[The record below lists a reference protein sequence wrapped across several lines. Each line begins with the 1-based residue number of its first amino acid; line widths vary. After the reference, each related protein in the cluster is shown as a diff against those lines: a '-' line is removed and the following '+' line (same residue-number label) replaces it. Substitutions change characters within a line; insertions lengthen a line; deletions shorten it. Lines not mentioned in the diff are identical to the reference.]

1 MLVICYFRFIRIG
14 RAIMKVLVSDVLGDI
29 GIKMFQEEPGI
40 EVDVH
45 TGLAPDELK
54 SVIGQYDALVIRSAT
69 KVTEDIL
76 NSAQNLKVVGRA
88 GIGLDNV
95 DIPAATKR
103 GVVVMNTPTGNVVTT
118 AEHTI
123 AMMMALTRNIPMGT
137 SSLKAGRWEKKKL
150 QGREV
155 FNKVLGV
162 IGLGKIG
169 SIVADRARGLKM
181 RVIVHDP
188 FVAPEQIERAGF
200 EAVTLAELYRRAD
213 YITVHVPKLKD
224 TVGLL
229 NKAAFDQMK
238 DGVMIINCARGGI
251 VDEADLNE
259 ALISGKVAGAAL
271 DVFAH
276 EPPGVCP
283 LFELDRVICTPHLG
297 ASTLEAQTNVAVQV
311 TEQII
316 AYLKNGTIINAVNVP
331 AVSGELLEK
340 IGPLLTLGDRMGCLL
355 AQLSK
360 GPVKEVVIEYAGD
373 FQSLDLSPVSTAV
386 IKGLLTPM
394 VKDTVNSV
402 NAEVMARERG
412 IKVTETTIAE
422 TEEYLNLITV
432 SAVTAEGTAK
442 VAGTIF
448 GRKDPRV
455 VNINNF
461 RLELHPHDR
470 FVLIHN
476 HDKPGAIGRIGM
488 LLADHEINISRM
500 RVGQEEG
507 GDKTMIFIRTD
518 TVVPEEALEK
528 LRELPLN
535 ITVTAFEL

>member
-1 MLVICYFRFIRIG
+1 
-14 RAIMKVLVSDVLGDI
+14 MKVLVSDVLGEA

-40 EVDVH
+40 EVDVK
-45 TGLAPDELK
+45 TGMPPDELRD
-54 SVIGQYDALVIRSAT
+54 VIGRYDALVIRSAT
-69 KVTEDIL
+69 RVSEDIL
-76 NSAQNLKVVGRA
+76 AAAENLKVVGRA

-103 GVVVMNTPTGNVVTT
+103 GIVVMNTPTGNTITT

-123 AMMMALTRNIPMGT
+123 AMMMALTRNIPWGT

-155 FNKVLGV
+155 FNKILGI

-169 SIVADRARGLKM
+169 SIVAERARGLKM
-181 RVIVHDP
+181 QVIVHDP
-188 FVAPEQIERAGF
+188 FVTAEQIEKAGF
-200 EAVTLAELYRRAD
+200 ESVSLEELYRRAD

-251 VDEADLNE
+251 VDEADLSE
-259 ALISGKVAGAAL
+259 ALKSGKVAGAAL
-271 DVFAH
+271 DVFEQ
-276 EPPGVCP
+276 EPPGASP
-283 LFELDRVICTPHLG
+283 LFEIERVICTPHLG

-311 TEQII
+311 AEQII
-316 AYLKNGTIINAVNVP
+316 AYLKYGTILNAVNVP

-340 IGPLLTLGDRMGCLL
+340 ISPLVTLGDRLGCLL
-355 AQLSK
+355 AQLSA
-360 GPVKEVVIEYAGD
+360 GPVREVQIEYSGD
-373 FQSLDLSPVSTAV
+373 FQGLDLSPVTTAV
-386 IKGLLTPM
+386 LKGLLTPM

-402 NAEVMARERG
+402 NAAVLARERG
-412 IKVTETTIAE
+412 LKVAE
-422 TEEYLNLITV
+422 ATMAQTEEYINLITV
-432 SAVTAEGTAK
+432 RTVTDDGGAK

-461 RLELHPHDR
+461 RLEMHPHGR

-476 HDKPGAIGRIGM
+476 HDRPGAIGSIGT
-488 LLADHEINISRM
+488 LLAENGINISKM

-518 TVVPEEALEK
+518 TPIPAEVLDT
-528 LRELPLN
+528 LRQLPLI
-535 ITVTAFEL
+535 ITVTEFEL

>member
-1 MLVICYFRFIRIG
+1 
-14 RAIMKVLVSDVLGDI
+14 MKILVSDNLGEV
-29 GIKMFQEEPGI
+29 GIKMFQDEPEM
-40 EVDVH
+40 EVEVK
-45 TGLAPDELK
+45 TGLHPDELK
-54 SVIGQYDALVIRSAT
+54 GIIGKYDALVIRSAT
-69 KVTEDIL
+69 RVTEDIL
-76 NSAQNLKVVGRA
+76 EAATNLKVIGRA

-95 DIPAATKR
+95 DIPAATKH
-103 GVVVMNTPTGNVVTT
+103 GVIVMNTPTGNVVTT

-123 AMMMALTRNIPMGT
+123 AMMMALTRNIPWGT
-137 SSLKAGRWEKKKL
+137 SSLKKGLWEKKKL

-162 IGLGKIG
+162 IGIGKIG

-181 RVIVHDP
+181 QVIVHDP
-188 FVAPEQIERAGF
+188 YVAPEQIEKAGF
-200 EAVTLAELYRRAD
+200 EAVSQEELFRRAD

-251 VDEADLNE
+251 VDEADLND
-259 ALISGKVAGAAL
+259 ALRSGKVAGAAL
-271 DVFAH
+271 DVFEN

-283 LFELDRVICTPHLG
+283 LFEIDRLICTPHLG

-311 TEQII
+311 AEQII
-316 AYLKNGTIINAVNVP
+316 AYLKDGTIINAVNVP
-331 AVSGELLEK
+331 AVSGELLK
-340 IGPLLTLGDRMGCLL
+340 KVGPLLTLADRMGCLL
-355 AQLSK
+355 AQLST

-373 FQSLDLSPVSTAV
+373 FQDLDLSPVTTAV
-386 IKGLLTPM
+386 LKGLLTPM
-394 VKDTVNSV
+394 VKDTVNFV
-402 NAEVMARERG
+402 NAGVVAKDRG
-412 IKVTETTIAE
+412 IKVTETTLAE
-422 TEEYLNLITV
+422 TKQFINLITV
-432 SAVTAEGTAK
+432 KIVSSEGTNK

-448 GRKDPRV
+448 GLNDPRV

-461 RLELHPHDR
+461 RLELHPRGR

-476 HDKPGAIGRIGM
+476 HDRPGAIGSIGT
-488 LLADHEINISRM
+488 LLGDNKINISRM

-507 GDKTMIFIRTD
+507 GDKTMIFLRTD
-518 TVVPEEALEK
+518 DRIPDDVMEK

-535 ITVTAFEL
+535 ITVTPFEL